1 VRRALPAALAWFML
15 LVAACGG
22 DDPSERRATG
32 PAPHLD
38 PVELHGPLPGKPAE
52 GVFRDEKG
60 RLLSEVHELVF
71 AERGTLRV
79 ELLLGRQGGVPCIGA
94 RLAHTR
100 SAELDCFEPWENPP
114 LVARVV
120 VGGETRRR
128 TDWLAVL
135 GITQKPTSRLIL
147 HAQAGNATTLTLRAW
162 PGFPWRAFATITE
175 AGNLG
180 NTLAAH
186 DADGDALAQ
195 VQLSFAYNPPCL
207 QGNDD
212 VCARTPPIPGSWS
225 ETRDPVRAASGTGL
239 AASEIAFGHPAIRRL
254 AAGRTFFVNPTAM
267 WQKCNGDPLG
277 AHMSLRF
284 WPAIS
289 FEGEI
294 PIHAR
299 AEGGEDV
306 AYREGRAHVEAENIT
321 AVDVWVDLNRRRVV
335 GVDLEAL
342 KPHSSFMSEQKD
354 VSTEIDEW
362 DVLEEPKPA
371 GGHDDA
377 DACPKHE
384 FGD

>member
-1 VRRALPAALAWFML
+1 MLPSALASLVL
-15 LVAACGG
+15 LAAACGG
-22 DDPSERRATG
+22 EDSSERRSTG
-32 PAPHLD
+32 PAPHFD
-38 PVELHGPLPGKPAE
+38 PVEIRGPLPGKLAE

-60 RLLSEVHELVF
+60 RPLSEVHELLF
-71 AERGTLRV
+71 AETGRLRV

-94 RLAHTR
+94 RLADAR
-100 SAELDCFEPWENPP
+100 GAELDCFERWENPP

-135 GITQKPTSRLIL
+135 GLTQKPTSRLVL
-147 HAQAGNATTLTLRAW
+147 QPQAGNATALTLRAW

-180 NTLAAH
+180 NMLVAH
-186 DADGDALAQ
+186 DTDGDLVAQ
-195 VQLSFAYNPPCL
+195 VELSFAYNPPCL
-207 QGNDD
+207 QRNED
-212 VCARTPPIPGSWS
+212 VCAHRPPIPGPWN
-225 ETRDPVRAASGTGL
+225 ETRDPVQAASGTGH
-239 AASEIAFGHPAIRRL
+239 AASEFVFEHPAIRRL

-267 WQKCNGDPLG
+267 WQKCNGQPLG

-284 WPAIS
+284 SPATT

-294 PIHAR
+294 PIHAY
-299 AEGGEDV
+299 AEEGEDV
-306 AYREGRAHVEAENIT
+306 AYQEGRARVEAEGIK

-335 GVDLEAL
+335 GIDLEA
-342 KPHSSFMSEQKD
+342 FNAYVMSENEE
-354 VSTEIDEW
+354 VSTEINEW
-362 DVLEEPKPA
+362 NVLEEPKPA
-371 GGHDDA
+371 GGHDDG

>member
-120 VGGETRRR
+120 LGGETRRR

-135 GITQKPTSRLIL
+135 ASD
-147 HAQAGNATTLTLRAW
+147 
-162 PGFPWRAFATITE
+162 
-175 AGNLG
+175 
-180 NTLAAH
+180 LA
-186 DADGDALAQ
+186 
-195 VQLSFAYNPPCL
+195 C
-207 QGNDD
+207 
-212 VCARTPPIPGSWS
+212 
-225 ETRDPVRAASGTGL
+225 ASGQRDHAD
-239 AASEIAFGHPAIRRL
+239 AARL
-254 AAGRTFFVNPTAM
+254 AGVPV
-267 WQKCNGDPLG
+267 
-277 AHMSLRF
+277 
-284 WPAIS
+284 
-289 FEGEI
+289 
-294 PIHAR
+294 AR
-299 AEGGEDV
+299 IRDDHRGWES
-306 AYREGRAHVEAENIT
+306 REH
-321 AVDVWVDLNRRRVV
+321 
-335 GVDLEAL
+335 
-342 KPHSSFMSEQKD
+342 
-354 VSTEIDEW
+354 
-362 DVLEEPKPA
+362 A
-371 GGHDDA
+371 GG
-377 DACPKHE
+377 P
-384 FGD
+384 

>member
-1 VRRALPAALAWFML
+1 MRRVLPAAFAWFTL
-15 LVAACGG
+15 LAAACGG
-22 DDPSERRATG
+22 DDPAERRTTG
-32 PAPHLD
+32 RAPRFD
-38 PVELHGPLPGKPAE
+38 PVELRGPLPGKLAE

-60 RLLSEVHELVF
+60 RPLSDVHELVF
-71 AERGTLRV
+71 AESGTLRV

-94 RLAHTR
+94 RLAHAR
-100 SAELDCFEPWENPP
+100 SAELDCFEHWENPP

-135 GITQKPTSRLIL
+135 GLTQKPTSRLVL
-147 HAQAGNATTLTLRAW
+147 HPQAGNTTALTLRAW
-162 PGFPWRAFATITE
+162 PGFQWRAFATITE
-175 AGNLG
+175 SGNLG
-180 NTLAAH
+180 NMLVAH
-186 DADGDALAQ
+186 DADGAAVVQ
-195 VQLSFAYNPPCL
+195 VGLSFAYNPPCR

-212 VCARTPPIPGSWS
+212 VCARTPPIPGPWS
-225 ETRDPVRAASGTGL
+225 ETRDPVRAASGTGD
-239 AASEIAFGHPAIRRL
+239 AASEIVFEHPAIRRL
-254 AAGRTFFVNPTAM
+254 AAGQTFFVNPTAS

-294 PIHAR
+294 PTHAY
-299 AEGGEDV
+299 AEDGEDV

-321 AVDVWVDLNRRRVV
+321 AVDVWIDLNRRRVV
-335 GVDLEAL
+335 GIDLEA
-342 KPHSSFMSEQKD
+342 FDAYDVMSEKED
-354 VSTEIDEW
+354 VSTEIDER

-371 GGHDDA
+371 GGYDDA

-384 FGD
+384 LGD